1 MQGKLRWKIALKI
14 YQKWSYLCSLCSAY
28 YLTGFVLVFVVVI
41 VALLVFLSLKSEVH
55 PELLVDGTLKSK
67 N

>member
-1 MQGKLRWKIALKI
+1 MEDCSKNLPKVVLFMQSLFSALFNWI
-14 YQKWSYLCSLCSAY
+14 CL
-28 YLTGFVLVFVVVI
+28 FFVVVI